1 MDGFLVT
8 PEQLAEA
15 AATITAALGDGAV
28 GRPPSISGGGACGH
42 EELAAALAEFGSA
55 VQLAS
60 GVLVRRAEEAC
71 AGLRAGAQA
80 YARHE
85 RRNAE
90 ALVDVGERPAQPA
103 GEPIR
108 HNPGERLPPPG
119 AGG

>member
-42 EELAAALAEFGSA
+42 EELAAALAEFGTA

-60 GVLVRRAEEAC
+60 SVLIRRAEEAS
-71 AGLRAGAQA
+71 AGLRADADA

-90 ALVDVGERPAQPA
+90 ALADADKPLARPA
-103 GEPIR
+103 GEPTR
-108 HNPGERLPPPG
+108 LGPGERLPPPG